1 MRQSPDEALA
11 SAFEDLLIDEGKDE
25 NDIQAF
31 LEQHTELLDTSSW
44 LLNHRLHMNCVI
56 AKFPI
61 GGRSADFAYLTKSSD
76 RWTLVLVEI
85 ERATKPLFT
94 SSSKHFGNSAAFNDA
109 LAQTAVWRDHWEQHR
124 SEVRERLL
132 PLLVPPPMA
141 RNRIELRRVLIIG
154 RSGGKN
160 FSQAQRDRIASI
172 EEDQK
177 IKILTYDSLLRSYR
191 AGWGE
196 KKCVLSPRSTGYAV
210 KHLDG
215 LPKLLFAYVLPE
227 HLVVPSAAE
236 ARLIAEGYQ
245 IDAWRNDQLLRFNDK
260 WAIEPTDQEAGN
272 THPAVLSA
280 LRAADRARPSKPAKR
295 R

>member
-1 MRQSPDEALA
+1 MRVPAVEALA
-11 SAFEDLLIDEGKDE
+11 TEFEHLLTAKDKDE

-31 LEQHTELLDTSSW
+31 LEQHTEILDTSPW

-61 GGRSADFAYLTKSSD
+61 GGRTADFAYLTKSSQ

-85 ERATKPLFT
+85 EHANKPLFT
-94 SSSKHFGNSAAFNDA
+94 ASSKHVGNSAAFNEA
-109 LAQTAVWRDHWEQHR
+109 LAQTAVWRDHWEQHQA
-124 SEVRERLL
+124 EVRERLL

-154 RSGGKN
+154 RSTAKDFN
-160 FSQAQRDRIASI
+160 QAQRDRLATI
-172 EEDQK
+172 ERDQD

-196 KKCVLSPRSTGYAV
+196 KKCVLSPRSTGYAI
-210 KHLDG
+210 KRLDG
-215 LPKLLFAYVLPE
+215 FPLLLFAYVYPE
-227 HLVVPSAAE
+227 HLSVPTVIE
-236 ARLIAEGYQ
+236 ARLKADGYQ
-245 IDAWRNDQLLRFNDK
+245 MEAWRNNQPLRFNDK
-260 WAIEPTDQEAGN
+260 WATEPTDGEAGV
-272 THPAVLSA
+272 HPAVLSVI
-280 LRAADRARPSKPAKR
+280 RAAERARPSRPAKR

>member
-1 MRQSPDEALA
+1 MRQPPDEALA
-11 SAFEDLLIDEGKDE
+11 SAFEQLLADDGKDE
-25 NDIQAF
+25 NDIQTF

-61 GGRSADFAYLTKSSD
+61 AGRTADFAYLTKSSD
-76 RWTLVLVEI
+76 RWILVLVEI
-85 ERATKPLFT
+85 ERPNKQLFT
-94 SSSKHFGNSAAFNDA
+94 TSSKHVGSSSAFNEA
-109 LAQTAVWRDHWEQHR
+109 LAQTAVWRDYWEQHQ

-132 PLLVPPPMA
+132 PLLVPSPMA

-154 RSGGKN
+154 RSTGKD

-172 EEDQK
+172 EDDQK

-191 AGWGE
+191 SGWGE
-196 KKCVLSPRSTGYAV
+196 KKCVLSPRSTGYAI

-215 LPKLLFAYVLPE
+215 VPKLLFAYVLPE
-227 HLVVPSAAE
+227 HLSVPAAVE
-236 ARLIAEGYQ
+236 TQLRAEGYQ
-245 IDAWRNDQLLRFNDK
+245 MDAWRNNQLLRFNEK
-260 WAIEPTDQEAGN
+260 WASEPTDEEAGDV
-272 THPAVLSA
+272 HPAVLSVI
-280 LRAADRARPSKPAKR
+280 RAAGRARPSEAKR

>member
-11 SAFEDLLIDEGKDE
+11 SAFEDLLVDEGKDE

-109 LAQTAVWRDHWEQHR
+109 LAQTAVWRDQWEQHR

-132 PLLVPPPMA
+132 PLLVPRPWRA
-141 RNRIELRRVLIIG
+141 T
-154 RSGGKN
+154 
-160 FSQAQRDRIASI
+160 ASN
-172 EEDQK
+172 
-177 IKILTYDSLLRSYR
+177 
-191 AGWGE
+191 
-196 KKCVLSPRSTGYAV
+196 C
-210 KHLDG
+210 
-215 LPKLLFAYVLPE
+215 
-227 HLVVPSAAE
+227 AA
-236 ARLIAEGYQ
+236 
-245 IDAWRNDQLLRFNDK
+245 
-260 WAIEPTDQEAGN
+260 
-272 THPAVLSA
+272 S
-280 LRAADRARPSKPAKR
+280 
-295 R
+295 

>member
-1 MRQSPDEALA
+1 MRQPPDEALA
-11 SAFEDLLIDEGKDE
+11 SAFEQLLADDGKNE
-25 NDIQAF
+25 NDIQTF

-61 GGRSADFAYLTKSSD
+61 AGRTADFAYLTKSSD
-76 RWTLVLVEI
+76 RWILVLIEI
-85 ERATKPLFT
+85 ERPNKPLFT
-94 SSSKHFGNSAAFNDA
+94 TSSKHVGGSSAFNEA
-109 LAQTAVWRDHWEQHR
+109 LAQTAVWRDYWEQHQ

-132 PLLVPPPMA
+132 PLLVPSPMA

-154 RSGGKN
+154 RSTGKDFN
-160 FSQAQRDRIASI
+160 QAQRDRIASI
-172 EEDQK
+172 EDDQK

-191 AGWGE
+191 SGWGE
-196 KKCVLSPRSTGYAV
+196 KKCVLSPRSTGYAI

-227 HLVVPSAAE
+227 HLSVPASVE
-236 ARLIAEGYQ
+236 TRLKAEGYQ
-245 IDAWRNDQLLRFNDK
+245 MSAWRNNQLLRFNEK
-260 WAIEPTDQEAGN
+260 WASEPTDEEAGDV
-272 THPAVLSA
+272 HPAVLSVI
-280 LRAADRARPSKPAKR
+280 RAADRARPSKAKR